1 MPPSSVILKPSVELK
16 NGSIKLETAQAMKRG
31 YFITFEG
38 PEGAGKSSQIQ
49 MLGESLRLA
58 GHEVV
63 ITREPGGTPLAEA
76 IREVVKGYHSGE
88 AVHPATELLLIEAA
102 RSQHVCEVIKPALQ
116 AGKIVLCDRFY
127 DSSTAYQGGGRG
139 LARET
144 IEMLNRFASDGVVPD
159 LTILLDLPPERGFER
174 TGTRAETLGEYDR
187 FEEEKLDFHRRVRA
201 EFLALA
207 EREPQRVKVVLADRG
222 KEEIRQDVSR
232 LVNELVR

>member
-1 MPPSSVILKPSVELK
+1 MGKQ
-16 NGSIKLETAQAMKRG
+16 ETARTMKRG

-49 MLGESLRLA
+49 MLGEALRDA
-58 GHEVV
+58 GREVV

-76 IREVVKGYHSGE
+76 IREVVKGHHSGE
-88 AVHPATELLLIEAA
+88 VVHPATELLLIEAA
-102 RSQHVCEVIKPALQ
+102 RSQHVREVIKPALLD
-116 AGKIVLCDRFY
+116 GKIVLCDRFY

-144 IEMLNRFASDGVVPD
+144 IDMLNRFAADGAIPD
-159 LTILLDLPPERGFER
+159 LTILLDLPPERGFAR
-174 TGTRAETLGEYDR
+174 TETRAETIGEYDR

-207 EREPQRVKVVLADRG
+207 EREPQRVKVVLADRD
-222 KEEIRQDVSR
+222 KEAIRQDVLR

>member
-1 MPPSSVILKPSVELK
+1 MEKQ
-16 NGSIKLETAQAMKRG
+16 ETAQTMKRG

-49 MLGESLRLA
+49 MLGEALRA
-58 GHEVV
+58 SGREVV

-76 IREVVKGYHSGE
+76 IRDVVKGYNTGE
-88 AVHPATELLLIEAA
+88 IVYPVTELLLIEAA
-102 RSQHVCEVIKPALQ
+102 RSQHVREVIKPALLT
-116 AGKIVLCDRFY
+116 GKVVLCDRFY

-139 LARET
+139 LAIET
-144 IEMLNRFASDGVVPD
+144 VDMLNRVAADGVVPD

-174 TGTRAETLGEYDR
+174 TETRVETRGEFDR

-207 EREPQRVKVVLADRG
+207 EREPHRVKVVLADRG
-222 KEEIRQDVSR
+222 KAEIGRDVLR
-232 LVNELVR
+232 LVDELIR

>member
-1 MPPSSVILKPSVELK
+1 
-16 NGSIKLETAQAMKRG
+16 MKRG

-49 MLGESLRLA
+49 LLGEALRSS
-58 GHEVV
+58 GREVV

-76 IREVVKGYHSGE
+76 IRDVVKGYNTGE
-88 AVHPATELLLIEAA
+88 SVYPATEFVLTEAA
-102 RSQHVCEVIKPALQ
+102 RSQHVREVIEPALA

-139 LARET
+139 LKLET
-144 IEMLNRFASDGVVPD
+144 IAMLNDFAADGVVPD

-174 TGTRAETLGEYDR
+174 TGTRVETQGEFDR

-201 EFLALA
+201 AFLALA
-207 EREPQRVKVVLADRG
+207 EREPQRVKVVSADRG
-222 KEEIRQDVSR
+222 KAEIGRDVLR
-232 LVNELVR
+232 LVDELIR